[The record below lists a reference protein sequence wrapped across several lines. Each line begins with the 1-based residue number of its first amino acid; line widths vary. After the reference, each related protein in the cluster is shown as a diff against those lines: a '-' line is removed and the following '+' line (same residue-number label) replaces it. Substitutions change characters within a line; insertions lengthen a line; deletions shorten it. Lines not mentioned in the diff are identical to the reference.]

1 MILRDFGAAAAR
13 HLFVL
18 PRNAYVVGW
27 CATSLCQRPTGALQV
42 GIKASTRLVSNVVIV
57 DTIGELRL
65 GEGTDTMRRV
75 VREVLQDGYRS
86 ILLNLRDVRHID
98 SAGVGELM
106 SCYTS
111 VRNQGGQLKLM
122 NLSKNVHNLLQITKL
137 YTIFEVVDDEAQAVA
152 SFRKGSTEHLAVSS

>member
-1 MILRDFGAAAAR
+1 MA
-13 HLFVL
+13 
-18 PRNAYVVGW
+18 
-27 CATSLCQRPTGALQV
+27 
-42 GIKASTRLVSNVVIV
+42 IKTSTRQVEGVVIV

-65 GEGTDTMRRV
+65 GEGTDILRNVIRD
-75 VREVLQDGYRS
+75 LINDGYKQ

-111 VRNQGGQLKLM
+111 VRNAGGQLKLM

-137 YTIFEVVDDEAQAVA
+137 YTIFEVSEDEPSALA
-152 SFRKGSTEHLAVSS
+152 SFR

>member
-1 MILRDFGAAAAR
+1 MDAAGFLPTSGLDQQPGAN
-13 HLFVL
+13 FV
-18 PRNAYVVGW
+18 A
-27 CATSLCQRPTGALQV
+27 
-42 GIKASTRLVSNVVIV
+42 IKTSTRQIESVVIV

-65 GEGTDTMRRV
+65 GEGTNVLRRV
-75 VREVLQDGYRS
+75 ISELLDDDYKS

-111 VRNQGGQLKLM
+111 VQNRGGQLKLM

-137 YTIFEVVDDEAQAVA
+137 YTIFEVAEDEPSAIA
-152 SFRKGSTEHLAVSS
+152 SFR

>member
-1 MILRDFGAAAAR
+1 M
-13 HLFVL
+13 
-18 PRNAYVVGW
+18 
-27 CATSLCQRPTGALQV
+27 
-42 GIKASTRLVSNVVIV
+42 GINTSTRLIGDVVII

-65 GEGTDTMRRV
+65 GEGTNVLRQV
-75 VREVLQDGYRS
+75 VNETVEQGYKN

-111 VRNQGGQLKLM
+111 VRNRGGQLKLM

-137 YTIFEVVDDEAQAVA
+137 YTIFEVEDDEPTAVA
-152 SFRKGSTEHLAVSS
+152 SFR

>member
-1 MILRDFGAAAAR
+1 M
-13 HLFVL
+13 
-18 PRNAYVVGW
+18 
-27 CATSLCQRPTGALQV
+27 
-42 GIKASTRLVSNVVIV
+42 GIKTSTRLVGDVVIV

-65 GEGTDTMRRV
+65 GEGTNVLRQV
-75 VREVLQDGYRS
+75 VNETVEQGYKN

-111 VRNQGGQLKLM
+111 MRNRGGQLKLM

-137 YTIFEVVDDEAQAVA
+137 YTIFEVEDDEPTAVA
-152 SFRKGSTEHLAVSS
+152 SFR

>member
-1 MILRDFGAAAAR
+1 M
-13 HLFVL
+13 
-18 PRNAYVVGW
+18 
-27 CATSLCQRPTGALQV
+27 
-42 GIKASTRLVSNVVIV
+42 GIKTSTRLVGDVVIV

-65 GEGTDTMRRV
+65 GEGTNVLRQV
-75 VREVLQDGYRS
+75 VNELLEQGYKN

-111 VRNQGGQLKLM
+111 VRNRGGHLKLM

-137 YTIFEVVDDEAQAVA
+137 YTIFEVEDDEPKAVD
-152 SFRKGSTEHLAVSS
+152 SFR

>member
-1 MILRDFGAAAAR
+1 VAAFYFPPQLPALYDEAGCPALPAGSPAR
-13 HLFVL
+13 QWRKIGSEDV
-18 PRNAYVVGW
+18 
-27 CATSLCQRPTGALQV
+27 S
-42 GIKASTRLVSNVVIV
+42 IKTSTRLVKNVLIV

-65 GEGTDTMRRV
+65 GEGTDVIREL
-75 VREVLQDGYRS
+75 VREQLLQGYKN

-137 YTIFEVVDDEAQAVA
+137 YTIFEVVEDEDKAVA
-152 SFRKGSTEHLAVSS
+152 SYS

>member
-1 MILRDFGAAAAR
+1 MIGD
-13 HLFVL
+13 
-18 PRNAYVVGW
+18 
-27 CATSLCQRPTGALQV
+27 
-42 GIKASTRLVSNVVIV
+42 VVIV

-65 GEGTDTMRRV
+65 GEGTHVLRDV
-75 VREVLQDGYRS
+75 VSQLIDQDYKS

-111 VRNQGGQLKLM
+111 VRNRGGQLKLL

-137 YTIFEVVDDEAQAVA
+137 YTIFEVAEDEPSAIA
-152 SFRKGSTEHLAVSS
+152 SFS

>member
-1 MILRDFGAAAAR
+1 MSSSASRRPSPAAAEIEGEP
-13 HLFVL
+13 V
-18 PRNAYVVGW
+18 
-27 CATSLCQRPTGALQV
+27 S
-42 GIKASTRLVSNVVIV
+42 IKTSTRLVNNVLIV

-65 GEGTDTMRRV
+65 GEGTD
-75 VREVLQDGYRS
+75 VLRTVIHDQLEHGYKN

-111 VRNQGGQLKLM
+111 VRNHGGQLKLM

-137 YTIFEVVDDEAQAVA
+137 YTIFEVAEDEATAVA
-152 SFRKGSTEHLAVSS
+152 SY

>member
-1 MILRDFGAAAAR
+1 
-13 HLFVL
+13 
-18 PRNAYVVGW
+18 
-27 CATSLCQRPTGALQV
+27 
-42 GIKASTRLVSNVVIV
+42 VVIV

-65 GEGTDTMRRV
+65 GEGTNELRQV
-75 VREVLQDGYRS
+75 VNETVEQGYKN

-111 VRNQGGQLKLM
+111 VRNRGGQLKLM

-137 YTIFEVVDDEAQAVA
+137 YTIFEVEDDEPTAVA
-152 SFRKGSTEHLAVSS
+152 SFR